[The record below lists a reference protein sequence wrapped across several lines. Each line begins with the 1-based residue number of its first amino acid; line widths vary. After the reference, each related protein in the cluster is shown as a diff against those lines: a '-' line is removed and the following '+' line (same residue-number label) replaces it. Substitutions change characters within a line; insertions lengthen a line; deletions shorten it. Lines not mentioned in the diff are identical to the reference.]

1 MKSIITVQAFAVI
14 QVIVSIVVA
23 NANSNT
29 TQGGLKSCAFAA
41 IWSMFLVIIF
51 TYLGGRMVLSA
62 NKSSELFV
70 GFMIGIA
77 GMLTELFFILMV
89 IFFIL
94 GEEAGTKSKCMCIYG
109 VDSF

>member
-1 MKSIITVQAFAVI
+1 MPQAFAVI

-23 NANSNT
+23 NANSDT
-29 TQGGLKSCAFAA
+29 SQGGRKSCAFAA
-41 IWSMFLVIIF
+41 IWSMFLVIFF
-51 TYLGGRMVLSA
+51 TYLGGRMVLSSS
-62 NKSSELFV
+62 KSSELFV

-94 GEEAGTKSKCMCIYG
+94 GEEAGTLSKYMTDHG
-109 VDSF
+109 WFSFTYII